1 MNRKQFKQAVWKVN
15 ETIVYIEDDEQDY
28 AICNTADV
36 TTQCLPYEICLELAQ
51 QIAADH
57 NKKLRK
63 PATVTA

>member
-1 MNRKQFKQAVWKVN
+1 MNRKQFNQAVWKVN

-28 AICNTADV
+28 AIYNTADV
-36 TTQCLPYEICLELAQ
+36 TTQYLPYEICLELAQ
-51 QIAADH
+51 QIATDH